1 MKFSILIPS
10 WNNLSFLRLCI
21 DSIRKYSAADHEI
34 IVHVNDGSDGT
45 LPWLQEQGIRHTHSS
60 GNIGICMAVNHIAG
74 LATQEWILYMNDDM
88 VCCPGWD
95 TALMQKIEAATDD
108 RIFLSSILLEPM
120 KSGNER
126 VIVQDHGS
134 DPDHFDSSG
143 LLAHFMDVQRA
154 NMRGHASQP
163 TLMAKRWWSIVGGYS
178 LEFSP
183 GMSSDDDLLIKLW
196 IVGFRH
202 FEIVADSRLYHFACR
217 STGRIR
223 KNRGSRE
230 FALKWGITQGEFM
243 RNFLRQEKCQRNQ
256 FTPSCITKPTLSGR
270 FKRAFHGLFSNIPLG
285 DMAAWDPMPGEKFSA
300 APFNKSKPLSQS
312 DER

>member
-10 WNNLSFLRLCI
+10 WNNLPFLKLCI
-21 DSIRKYSAADHEI
+21 DSIRKNSAADHEI

-45 LPWLQEQGIRHTHSS
+45 LLWLQDQGIRHTHSS
-60 GNIGICMAVNHIAG
+60 GNIGICMAVNHIAS
-74 LATQEWILYMNDDM
+74 LAICDWILYMNDDM

-108 RIFLSSILLEPM
+108 RIFLSSMLLEPM
-120 KSGNER
+120 QTGNER
-126 VIVQDHGS
+126 VIVQNHGV
-134 DPDHFDSSG
+134 DPEHFDLSG
-143 LLAHFMDVQRA
+143 LMNHYMDVHRS
-154 NMRGHASQP
+154 NMIGRASQP
-163 TLMAKRWWSIVGGYS
+163 TLLAKRWWSMVGGYS

-183 GMSSDDDLLIKLW
+183 GMSSDDDLLMKLW

-202 FEIVADSRLYHFACR
+202 FEIVSSSRLYHFSCR

-243 RNFLRQEKCQRNQ
+243 RNFLRQMVFHGYTESFGRI
-256 FTPSCITKPTLSGR
+256 PKPTISGR

-285 DMAAWDPMPGEKFSA
+285 DMAAWDPMPSEKFLNPPPQKFS
-300 APFNKSKPLSQS
+300 NTKSNG
-312 DER
+312 